1 MFEFLWLTAS
11 AFGLFFILFLIIPAL
26 KYTKIIMIILQL
38 ISSFALVSNIFYKKH
53 SLYSAPRVQYIQTTD
68 FFPIK
73 SLYKIENDI
82 NFDKMDSNK
91 FSIIQ
96 TGKYSNQ
103 CLENYFI
110 KKDQSCPLTDIIYD
124 NKSSNIYYDYIQ
136 KSSNEFFY
144 YTNKNKFGKLYKSF
158 NYSDFEKNNE
168 DSLSNQEINKITKKE
183 FNKISNPILDFKY
196 FIKFFDV
203 YCLIIISISLF
214 ISFYESDNDINF
226 GVIRIYNSILQ
237 LIILI
242 IYIIRYTKF
251 IKVKQFLFD
260 NEDIYKNDSYFPN
273 KIINFDSVPL
283 AISINIFIINT
294 LYVAFP
300 NHELCFKKPKNFLNI
315 DYKVLTF
322 IFCIF
327 LTLSKIPIEVLD
339 LINDSKIFPIYKN
352 VMYNW
357 KINPIKSIHLY
368 NSTEHLAS
376 YINWKGYIL
385 ELERLNDFNY
395 INIYSTSITK
405 LCGKDNLGN
414 NLYFPENIDCPINDI
429 FISKKVES
437 IPGYTRLELDNNNY
451 LYYTNQTTE
460 GKLLIDFR
468 ISSDSEIPL
477 NPEGDSESNYYSIPF
492 YEEFDSDDKKFLYSI
507 NYLGVNSSSVSKN
520 KIEKFEKKI
529 DVYKKIYI
537 AKIVLVCVEYSCLII
552 FIICFGHIYKKK
564 KWMTFI
570 IF

>member
-1 MFEFLWLTAS
+1 
-11 AFGLFFILFLIIPAL
+11 
-26 KYTKIIMIILQL
+26 
-38 ISSFALVSNIFYKKH
+38 
-53 SLYSAPRVQYIQTTD
+53 
-68 FFPIK
+68 
-73 SLYKIENDI
+73 
-82 NFDKMDSNK
+82 
-91 FSIIQ
+91 
-96 TGKYSNQ
+96 
-103 CLENYFI
+103 
-110 KKDQSCPLTDIIYD
+110 
-124 NKSSNIYYDYIQ
+124 
-136 KSSNEFFY
+136 
-144 YTNKNKFGKLYKSF
+144 
-158 NYSDFEKNNE
+158 
-168 DSLSNQEINKITKKE
+168 
-183 FNKISNPILDFKY
+183 
-196 FIKFFDV
+196 
-203 YCLIIISISLF
+203 
-214 ISFYESDNDINF
+214 
-226 GVIRIYNSILQ
+226 
-237 LIILI
+237 
-242 IYIIRYTKF
+242 
-251 IKVKQFLFD
+251 
-260 NEDIYKNDSYFPN
+260 
-273 KIINFDSVPL
+273 
-283 AISINIFIINT
+283 
-294 LYVAFP
+294 
-300 NHELCFKKPKNFLNI
+300 
-315 DYKVLTF
+315 
-322 IFCIF
+322 
-327 LTLSKIPIEVLD
+327 
-339 LINDSKIFPIYKN
+339 
-352 VMYNW
+352 MYNW